1 MKNNVKEFKF
11 VEVMSILNKDRVN
24 TNDVTIISDSL
35 LADMI
40 RDRIF
45 KLHSSYNG
53 TVEMLDEI
61 SLTTRPLTDLINK
74 RIAICTTSMDID
86 KVGKLKTMSKI
97 LQKMNLPE
105 FCEFEI
111 KYERA

>member
-1 MKNNVKEFKF
+1 MKNMKEFKF
-11 VEVMSILNKDRVN
+11 VEVMSVINSDRID
-24 TNDVTIISDSL
+24 TNDIIIISDSL
-35 LADMI
+35 LSDTI

-45 KLHSSYNG
+45 KLNSSYNG
-53 TVEMLDEI
+53 TVEMLDEV
-61 SLTTRPLTDLINK
+61 SLTAKPLADLVNK
-74 RIAICTTSMDID
+74 RIAICTTSMDIN